1 VANACARANIP
12 LATIHDSFATLPPY
26 ADRLNVIL
34 REELIRMYTE
44 HDPLAEIHEYARSR
58 VPKMP
63 PFPHRGELDL
73 RPILNSPYA
82 FAP

>member
-1 VANACARANIP
+1 
-12 LATIHDSFATLPPY
+12 
-26 ADRLNVIL
+26 VIL